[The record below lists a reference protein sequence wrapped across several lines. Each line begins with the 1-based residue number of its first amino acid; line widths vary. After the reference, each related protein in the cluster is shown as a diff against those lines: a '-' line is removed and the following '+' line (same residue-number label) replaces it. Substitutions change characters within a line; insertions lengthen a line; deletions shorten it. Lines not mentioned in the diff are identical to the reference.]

1 MTDQGYSMHA
11 VWKLLTRARPH
22 LRASEL
28 LSIGVTFQLH
38 RRQALELAAAGLG
51 ELPDAE
57 LAQEL
62 LVVARR
68 MRAVGAKP

>member
-1 MTDQGYSMHA
+1 MTEQGYSMHA
-11 VWKLLTRARPH
+11 VWKLLGRARRH
-22 LRASEL
+22 LTASQL
-28 LSIGVTFQLH
+28 RTIGVTFQLH

-68 MRAVGAKP
+68 MEGTRA